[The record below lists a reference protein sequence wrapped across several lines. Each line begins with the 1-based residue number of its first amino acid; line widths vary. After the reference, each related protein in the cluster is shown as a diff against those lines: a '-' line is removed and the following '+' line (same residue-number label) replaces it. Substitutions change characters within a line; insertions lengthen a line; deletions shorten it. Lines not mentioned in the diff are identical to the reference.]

1 MKYYCALWLLSC
13 FPLGSQLSTGPAAT
27 SRTRS
32 DRRSP
37 KTPTTTSGT
46 VSSAGKTKRRT
57 RSDDMD
63 EVTAQRMQT
72 LKRLLPGLEA
82 GQLVSRAPALLGS
95 TQLEEIVPRRMAAMS
110 SRLPGVD
117 VLRLVRHSPA
127 LLLYHEDTLAPRIE
141 FIKRL
146 FPESPRLLSR
156 APLLLTHDPET
167 FLMPKIHQL
176 ESLLPGVDVLK
187 VVRTEP
193 TILYLDIGGLV
204 KRRLERL
211 SELLPGHD
219 VSVLVRKVPRLL
231 TTNVSSLAQKMSSL
245 RWLLGPDADLHRII
259 HRRPALLVS
268 KIETTVA
275 AKFQQLQDLFP
286 DANVVS
292 MVESDA
298 TVLLYDYTSVGVKVE
313 CWRER
318 VSNATELN
326 QLIQDYPLLLS
337 YSLDT
342 SVSRLDFLIETT
354 GVKPRPATMRTTVR
368 MAKRDWLA
376 VHGAKYSRK
385 FLERKVE
392 GPSVLRLWPGLYF
405 DSDTGSVN
413 GSGGRL
419 LKGEGM
425 SARLQDDGSVEVSSA
440 AEMKE
445 ASAYIKSLERKYGKI
460 IKETQLR
467 FTPAVRRGK
476 LGDNPSEVDMILYDI
491 KSFDQQVRKLA
502 TGYRLKRFK
511 ELLPGLDTETLFT
524 DYPNV
529 LLMDLKKVEDKV
541 EELREL
547 LPGERVAGVVSVA
560 PDLLLN
566 DVQTCLRPRM
576 TRLVAA
582 LTTVKQFQGVLDAD
596 KVRAMVVT
604 CPQLLLSD
612 VRNVV
617 VPSLQYILQSTS
629 DHDELATRLFRDP
642 SLLVVGVGPLA
653 RLQYT
658 LEQHRNGSASIAMG
672 NLGAYVG
679 PEAALTASLHP
690 TPWVGAGSGKA
701 ATGGTK
707 SMRSPSK
714 KDDASSDVHLGEDQ
728 SRLLPPVIVPQVL
741 KCQMRDFITRNPE
754 YVSFLAQRQGLDVSS
769 ISHSPEGDDQSVAF
783 WERAVGR
790 RLSEMFRPVDSPYA
804 REMREART
812 NGKGPDGQKA
822 PPLSELDMLI
832 GDVLHFNDR
841 MTVLASKI
849 QKKMPQTV
857 DVGEEAKKLAEDVKW
872 GSRQIKRLLGLGS
885 WTEQDVATPHS
896 EVQVAE
902 IPSPNA
908 NDASENVYDPV
919 STFPQ
924 GKRRGKKRQWVSD
937 TFQSLMGSVG
947 GSAAGGGDAIKVAT
961 AVEVSVKDGGNR
973 ETAQELERLLGEVSS
988 NEGRLDNLLDL
999 SSSIPDNTDDSSSPA
1014 KDGGGVSET
1023 TGTATDGSSAETQQ

>member
-1 MKYYCALWLLSC
+1 
-13 FPLGSQLSTGPAAT
+13 
-27 SRTRS
+27 
-32 DRRSP
+32 
-37 KTPTTTSGT
+37 
-46 VSSAGKTKRRT
+46 
-57 RSDDMD
+57 MD

-110 SRLPGVD
+110 SLLPGVD

-176 ESLLPGVDVLK
+176 ESLLPGIDVLK

-204 KRRLERL
+204 KRRLESL

-231 TTNVSSLAQKMSSL
+231 TTNVSSLAQK
-245 RWLLGPDADLHRII
+245 II

-298 TVLLYDYTSVGVKVE
+298 TVLLYDYTSVGVKVD

-376 VHGAKYSRK
+376 VHGAKYRK

-405 DSDTGSVN
+405 DSDTGSGN

-425 SARLQDDGSVEVSSA
+425 SAKLQDDGSVEVSSA

-524 DYPNV
+524 EYPNV

-617 VPSLQYILQSTS
+617 VPSLQYMLQSTS

-658 LEQHRNGSASIAMG
+658 LEQHRHGTASIAMG

-679 PEAALTASLHP
+679 PEAALTASHHP
-690 TPWVGAGSGKA
+690 TPWVGSGSGKA

-707 SMRSPSK
+707 RTRSPSK
-714 KDDASSDVHLGEDQ
+714 KNDASSDVYLREDQ

-783 WERAVGR
+783 WERAVGG

-804 REMREART
+804 REMREARV

-822 PPLSELDMLI
+822 PPLSELDMLV

-857 DVGEEAKKLAEDVKW
+857 DVGEEANKLAEDVRW

-885 WTEQDVATPHS
+885 WTEQGVATPHS

-902 IPSPNA
+902 IPSQNA
-908 NDASENVYDPV
+908 NDAPENVCDPV

-924 GKRRGKKRQWVSD
+924 GKQRGKKRQWVSD
-937 TFQSLMGSVG
+937 TFQSFMGSVG
-947 GSAAGGGDAIKVAT
+947 GSAAGGVDAVKVAT

-999 SSSIPDNTDDSSSPA
+999 SSSIPGNTDDWSPPA
-1014 KDGGGVSET
+1014 EDGGGVSET
-1023 TGTATDGSSAETQQ
+1023 TGTAIDGSSAETQW

>member
-1 MKYYCALWLLSC
+1 MKYYSALWLLSC
-13 FPLGSQLSTGPAAT
+13 VPLINLSSPLSTGPAAT

-32 DRRSP
+32 DRRAQR
-37 KTPTTTSGT
+37 TPTTTS
-46 VSSAGKTKRRT
+46 SAASNAGKTKRRT
-57 RSDDMD
+57 RSDDME

-110 SRLPGVD
+110 SLLPGVD

-176 ESLLPGVDVLK
+176 ESLLPGIDVLK

-193 TILYLDIGGLV
+193 TILYLDIGGLI
-204 KRRLERL
+204 KRRLESL

-219 VSVLVRKVPRLL
+219 ISVLVRKVPRLL

-245 RWLLGPDADLHRII
+245 RWLLGPEADLHRII

-298 TVLLYDYTSVGVKVE
+298 TVLMYDYTSVGVKVD

-354 GVKPRPATMRTTVR
+354 GAKPRPATMRTTVR

-376 VHGAKYSRK
+376 VHGAKYRV

-392 GPSVLRLWPGLYF
+392 GPSVLHLWPGLYF
-405 DSDTGSVN
+405 DSDTGSGN

-425 SARLQDDGSVEVSSA
+425 SAKLQDDGSVEVSSA

-529 LLMDLKKVEDKV
+529 LLMDLKKVEEKV

-582 LTTVKQFQGVLDAD
+582 LTTVKQFQGVMDAD

-617 VPSLQYILQSTS
+617 VPSLQYMLQSTS

-658 LEQHRNGSASIAMG
+658 LEQHRNGTASIAMG

-690 TPWVGAGSGKA
+690 TPWVGAGRGKA
-701 ATGGTK
+701 ATRRTK
-707 SMRSPSK
+707 RKRSPSK
-714 KDDASSDVHLGEDQ
+714 KGDVSPDVYLGEDQ
-728 SRLLPPVIVPQVL
+728 SRLLPPVIVPQIL

-754 YVSFLAQRQGLDVSS
+754 YVSFLAQRQGLHVSS
-769 ISHSPEGDDQSVAF
+769 VSHSPEGDDQSVAF
-783 WERAVGR
+783 WERAVGG

-804 REMREART
+804 REMREARA

-822 PPLSELDMLI
+822 PALSELDMLI

-841 MTVLASKI
+841 MTALATKL

-857 DVGEEAKKLAEDVKW
+857 DVGEEANKLAEDVKW
-872 GSRQIKRLLGLGS
+872 GSRQIRRLLGLGS
-885 WTEQDVATPHS
+885 RSEQDVATPHS
-896 EVQVAE
+896 EVQVSE
-902 IPSPNA
+902 IPSQNA
-908 NDASENVYDPV
+908 NDASENVCDPV

-924 GKRRGKKRQWVSD
+924 GKLRGKKRQWVSN

-947 GSAAGGGDAIKVAT
+947 GSAAGGAGAIKVAT
-961 AVEVSVKDGGNR
+961 AVGVSVKGGGNR

-999 SSSIPDNTDDSSSPA
+999 SSSIPDNTD
-1014 KDGGGVSET
+1014 
-1023 TGTATDGSSAETQQ
+1023 